1 MQIYQNM
8 VENLRFLTIWKK
20 S

>member
-8 VENLRFLTIWKK
+8 VENLRFLTILKK